1 MKLYEITEQLRQLME
16 MDDVPPEQLQDTLDL
31 VQEDFDAKALQCA
44 AFIRELDLE
53 ADGYKQEI
61 DRLAARKKSAE
72 SKADSMREYVRHNM
86 QELGVTKINGKLFT
100 ITLGKPSEVVNVS
113 DVDKVPDSLVRIKRE
128 ADKVAVKAQLAAGI
142 DVPGCELL
150 QGKPK
155 LIIK

>member
-53 ADGYKQEI
+53 VDGYKQEI
-61 DRLAARKKSAE
+61 DRLAARKKSLE

-86 QELGVTKINGKLFT
+86 QALGITKINGKLFT
-100 ITLGKPSEVVNVS
+100 IALGKPSEVVNVS
-113 DVDKVPDSLVRIKRE
+113 DVDKVPDELVRIKRE

-142 DVPGCELL
+142 EVPGCELL